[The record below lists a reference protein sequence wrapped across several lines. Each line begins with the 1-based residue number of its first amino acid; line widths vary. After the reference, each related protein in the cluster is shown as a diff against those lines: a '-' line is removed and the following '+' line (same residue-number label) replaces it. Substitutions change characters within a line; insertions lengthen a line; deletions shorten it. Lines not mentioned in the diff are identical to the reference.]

1 VFLVKNNKS
10 GSRSKYID
18 IKYLQLQE
26 HVKSRKVTIE
36 RIIARL
42 MIADL
47 LMKELPPKVYK
58 KHVEHM

>member
-1 VFLVKNNKS
+1 MFLVKNNKS

-26 HVKSRKVTIE
+26 HVKSSKVTIE

-58 KHVEHM
+58 KHVEHT